1 MLIIK
6 NINFF
11 LLNSVQLSRSVVSDS
26 VTPQT
31 AARQASLS
39 ITNSWSVLKL
49 ILGTGDAIQPSH
61 PLLFPSPPAFN
72 LSQRQGLL
80 QWGGSSNQ
88 VGTVLEIQFQHQSS
102 GLVSFRTDWFDL
114 LAVHGI
120 FKLRLQHHSSKS
132 SIIPCLAFLYGP
144 TFTSIYDYWKN
155 HSFD

>member
-72 LSQRQGLL
+72 LSQHQGL
-80 QWGGSSNQ
+80 
-88 VGTVLEIQFQHQSS
+88 
-102 GLVSFRTDWFDL
+102 
-114 LAVHGI
+114 
-120 FKLRLQHHSSKS
+120 FK
-132 SIIPCLAFLYGP
+132 
-144 TFTSIYDYWKN
+144 
-155 HSFD
+155 